1 MLLLVINMIEV
12 SANTPTIAMG
22 GLSGCDN
29 GIRCREVQA
38 NGLTFN
44 CRFAGPTSV
53 AKPGVLLLHGF
64 PEWSSMYMDLMR
76 ALAAQGHP
84 SVACDQRGYSPK
96 ASPATRGDYEYM
108 NMVNDTWGIAA
119 AAGLGEAFHLIGHD
133 HGACLGWKVAGEGK
147 RGSQRIL
154 SYTALSI
161 PHIDA
166 FSAGLVGPDADRA
179 QQA

>member
-1 MLLLVINMIEV
+1 MKLRIRNLVVMR
-12 SANTPTIAMG
+12 G
-22 GLSGCDN
+22 GSSPHDM
-29 GIRCREVQA
+29 QA
-38 NGLTFN
+38 G
-44 CRFAGPTSV
+44 
-53 AKPGVLLLHGF
+53 
-64 PEWSSMYMDLMR
+64 Y
-76 ALAAQGHP
+76 GH
-84 SVACDQRGYSPK
+84 
-96 ASPATRGDYEYM
+96 
-108 NMVNDTWGIAA
+108 AA

-179 QQA
+179 QQAHRTRRFSVALWPPVSNRRHLPPA